1 MSHPDVFAAPADI
14 ELAPN
19 PINPD
24 WIIEGKPVARARRLA
39 QSADGTSSVMAWS
52 CTLRPVRVALCRR

>member
-1 MSHPDVFAAPADI
+1 MSDPVVFAAPADI

-24 WIIEGKPVARARRLA
+24 WIIWL
-39 QSADGTSSVMAWS
+39 SISV
-52 CTLRPVRVALCRR
+52 

>member
-1 MSHPDVFAAPADI
+1 MCDPVVVAAPADI

-24 WIIEGKPVARARRLA
+24 WIISLPV
-39 QSADGTSSVMAWS
+39 TH
-52 CTLRPVRVALCRR
+52 